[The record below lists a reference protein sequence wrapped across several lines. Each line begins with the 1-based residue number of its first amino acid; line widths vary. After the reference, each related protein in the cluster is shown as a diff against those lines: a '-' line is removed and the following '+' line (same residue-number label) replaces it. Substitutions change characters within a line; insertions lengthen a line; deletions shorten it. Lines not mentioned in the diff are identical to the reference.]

1 MADKPAPAIPLSTA
15 RSPWL
20 RGSIK
25 VPGDR
30 VVSRLVLI
38 LAALAR
44 GETVIERLSASPD
57 IAAIVAALRQLGV
70 SITIGGGKCTVQGS
84 GPNGLLAPEGPI
96 ELGALGDTGLLLIA
110 MLGVQDFETQFS
122 GYLPSPMGEAL
133 LDFLSRTGSR
143 VTRGESGIVIH
154 GPRFA
159 LPLDLKL
166 PREAMA
172 LKAPLLLAS
181 LVIAGTSFVHLPGEN
196 DLSDGL
202 ILGFGGALTTS
213 SDDEGTRIA
222 IEGMAPLKAQSF
234 VVPGDPVF
242 AAFPAVA
249 ALIAADSEIA
259 VDTLSISPER
269 MVVIDALK
277 LMGADIA
284 MTPAKEGGRDTA
296 DLVARTSKLKGI
308 VIRPDF
314 GIEPEDLPIL
324 AVAAAFAK
332 GETLFDGL
340 GEGLRRLN
348 LSRALRANG
357 VECEER
363 PNGLAVTGGQKIAG
377 GGTVTTRGDAKLAM
391 ASLVLGF
398 GADKPVAIDDG
409 AAMTEIFPEF
419 VRSFE
424 HVGCRF
430 ISGTTP

>member
-1 MADKPAPAIPLSTA
+1 MADKPAPAIPLSAA

-30 VVSRLVLI
+30 VVSRLALI
-38 LAALAR
+38 LAALAQ
-44 GETVIERLSASPD
+44 GETIIERVSASPD
-57 IAAIVAALRQLGV
+57 IFAIITALRQLGV
-70 SITIGGGKCTVQGS
+70 SISVETGRCIVQGA
-84 GPNGLLAPEGPI
+84 GANGLLAPEGVI
-96 ELGALGDTGLLLIA
+96 ELGLLGDSGLLLIA
-110 MLGVQDFETQFS
+110 MLGVQDFETRFA
-122 GYLPSPMGEAL
+122 GYAPTPMGEAL
-133 LDFLSRTGSR
+133 LDFLNRTGSR
-143 VTRGESGIVIH
+143 IGRSETTLTTR

-181 LVIAGTSFVHLPGEN
+181 LVITGTSFVHLPGEN

-202 ILGFGGALTTS
+202 ILGFGGALTTT
-213 SDDEGTRIA
+213 SDDDGTRIA
-222 IEGMAPLKAQSF
+222 IEGMAPLKAQHF

-259 VDTLSISPER
+259 VETLSISPER

-284 MTPAKEGGRDTA
+284 MAPAKEGGRDTA
-296 DLVARTSKLKGI
+296 DLVAKTSKLKGI

-332 GETLFDGL
+332 GDTLFDGL

-357 VECEER
+357 IECEER

-391 ASLVLGF
+391 AFLVLGL

-409 AAMTEIFPEF
+409 SAIREIFPDF
-419 VRSFE
+419 VRGFE

-430 ISGTTP
+430 IAGSAA

>member
-1 MADKPAPAIPLSTA
+1 MADKPAPAIPLSAA

-38 LAALAR
+38 LAALSR
-44 GETVIERLSASPD
+44 GETVVERLSASPD
-57 IAAIVAALRQLGV
+57 ISAMIAALRQLGV
-70 SITIGGGKCTVQGS
+70 AIAAEAGKCTVQGA
-84 GPNGLLAPEGPI
+84 GPNGLLAPDGVV
-96 ELGALGDTGLLLIA
+96 ELGALGESGLLLIA
-110 MLGVQDFETQFS
+110 MLGVQDFESRFS
-122 GYLPSPMGEAL
+122 GYAPSPMGEAL
-133 LDFLSRTGSR
+133 LDFLNRTGTR
-143 VTRGESGIVIH
+143 VERGEGSLTLR

-159 LPLDLKL
+159 LPLDLRL

-202 ILGFGGALTTS
+202 ILGFGGALTTT
-213 SDDEGTRIA
+213 SDDDGTRIA
-222 IEGMAPLKAQSF
+222 IEGMTPLKAQQF
-234 VVPGDPVF
+234 AVPGDPVF

-259 VDTLSISPER
+259 VETLSISPER

-296 DLVARTSKLKGI
+296 DLVAKTSKLRGI

-357 VECEER
+357 IECEER
-363 PNGLAVTGGQKIAG
+363 PNGLAVTGATKIPGA
-377 GGTVTTRGDAKLAM
+377 GTVTTRGDAKLAM
-391 ASLVLGF
+391 AFLMLGL
-398 GADKPVAIDDG
+398 GADKPVTIDDG
-409 AAMTEIFPEF
+409 AAMAEVFPDF
-419 VRSFE
+419 VRQFE

-430 ISGTTP
+430 IAGGSP

>member
-1 MADKPAPAIPLSTA
+1 MADKPAPAIPLSAA

-44 GETVIERLSASPD
+44 GETIIERVSASPD
-57 IAAIVAALRQLGV
+57 ISAMVTALRQLGV
-70 SITIGGGKCTVQGS
+70 SISVEPGKYVVQGA
-84 GPNGLLAPEGPI
+84 GPTGLLAPDGVI
-96 ELGALGDTGLLLIA
+96 ELGALGDSGLLLIS
-110 MLGVQDFETQFS
+110 MLGVQDFETRFA
-122 GYLPSPMGEAL
+122 GYSPTPMGEAL
-133 LDFLSRTGSR
+133 LDFLNRTGSR
-143 VTRGESGIVIH
+143 IERSETGITTR

-166 PREAMA
+166 PREAMG

-181 LVIAGTSFVHLPGEN
+181 LVITGTSFVHLPGEN

-202 ILGFGGALTTS
+202 ILGFGGALTTT

-222 IEGMAPLKAQSF
+222 IDGMTPLKSQHF

-259 VDTLSISPER
+259 VETLSISPER

-284 MTPAKEGGRDTA
+284 MAPAKEGGRDTA
-296 DLVARTSKLKGI
+296 DLVAKTSKLKGI
-308 VIRPDF
+308 LIRPDF

-357 VECEER
+357 IECEER

-391 ASLVLGF
+391 AFLVLGL
-398 GADKPVAIDDG
+398 GADKPVSIDDG
-409 AAMTEIFPEF
+409 AAMAEMFPDF

-430 ISGTTP
+430 IAGTTP